1 MQQPIRSSVSAE
13 CNDLVTKQKK
23 DKKTITWLS
32 VSTGILLVFVI
43 LFVIGLFYVYH
54 SFQPYIQDM
63 ITSGKVPPQS
73 IMRLLF
79 KSGTIFVD

>member
-1 MQQPIRSSVSAE
+1 MEQPTGTSNCKNLATE
-13 CNDLVTKQKK
+13 QKQH
-23 DKKTITWLS
+23 KKTITWLS
-32 VSTGILLVFVI
+32 VLTGILLVFVV
-43 LFVIGLFYVYH
+43 LFVIGLFYVYY

-79 KSGTIFVD
+79 KSDTIFVD